1 MRSDMTFQSF
11 ADSVVTDIDLSSTS
25 ISFDDTSSKDNL
37 SQRYPASTGPIAIMK
52 PKINKDYLSQ
62 RYPAL
67 TGLITIMKPKINR
80 VDKISIPSF
89 IEDVFNDNTRFEY
102 CSDIDIP
109 DELII
114 CLIDELYGVD
124 TPEKLNNQQI
134 SIIKVLAVYII
145 ISTYTA

>member
-1 MRSDMTFQSF
+1 MRSDMTFQTF
-11 ADSVVTDIDLSSTS
+11 ADKMATDKDLVPLDVLCT
-25 ISFDDTSSKDNL
+25 TLSKDDI
-37 SQRYPASTGPIAIMK
+37 SQRYPASTG
-52 PKINKDYLSQ
+52 
-62 RYPAL
+62 
-67 TGLITIMKPKINR
+67 LITIMRPKINR
-80 VDKISIPSF
+80 VDKISTPSF
-89 IEDVFNDNTRFEY
+89 IEDIFDDDNGFALYSE
-102 CSDIDIP
+102 IEVP